1 MSKEFGHLA
10 GARVRER
17 MMALAVP
24 ATWTLQQIA
33 EGQECVFEVDIADTD
48 LDCFGRL
55 SGDVNPLHMNDQFA
69 RSRGFGRRVVHGAFL
84 AALVSRLAG
93 MHIPGLNCLIHELR
107 LKFHSPAY
115 SGDRLVVR
123 GIVDQR
129 SEAAGAIV
137 MRVEIAVSS
146 RGLVASGKVTA
157 GFTTGAA

>member
-1 MSKEFGHLA
+1 MTPTE
-10 GARVRER
+10 
-17 MMALAVP
+17 P
-24 ATWTLQQIA
+24 AIWTLQQIE
-33 EGQECVFEVDIADTD
+33 EGQDCAFEVNISDTD
-48 LDCFGRL
+48 LDRFGQL

-69 RSRGFGRRVVHGAFL
+69 RSRGFERRVAHGAFL

-93 MHIPGLNCLIHELR
+93 MYLPGLNCLIHDLR

-129 SEAAGAIV
+129 SEAAGAIII
-137 MRVEIAVSS
+137 RIEIVVSS